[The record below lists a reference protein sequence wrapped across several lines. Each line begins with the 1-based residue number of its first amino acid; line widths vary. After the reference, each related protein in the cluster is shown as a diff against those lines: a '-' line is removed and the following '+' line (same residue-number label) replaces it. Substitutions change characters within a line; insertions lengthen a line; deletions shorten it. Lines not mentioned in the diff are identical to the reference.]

1 MAVKLLLAALFL
13 LLFAWPL
20 FPAKVFAAFTIETVT
35 PSDII
40 SEDQTITL
48 FVSAS
53 NLSSS
58 TQYLQ
63 TAITKEGKTNYFG
76 FTQNNSGNWIQY
88 QSSPD
93 LNSLLAFTP
102 VDGNWNGEVK
112 AKIDTSDSGFAGPGS
127 YMIKVLKYIS
137 SSPSSSNL
145 VPLTINIATSPETTP
160 EAQSPSP
167 TVQFSLPDNLT
178 VGKEFEITFTTSN
191 IEPGSYYVKSRMG
204 VDSSHLTLGQTFNSE
219 WLGDTDS
226 WSKFPQVSSSSKV
239 KVRLS
244 PTASA
249 GNHVLKVRLKK
260 TDSDKIYDSEEKTVN
275 FTQNPNP
282 PQTSKTPPKSPT
294 PKTPTP
300 AQSQKTG
307 AVLATVTK
315 TSTIEA
321 QINEHLKSVDLLAT
335 VSGINKAIPKKKPL
349 NLLLTKPNEE
359 NTTIFSLVATTGG
372 LVLLGGSGIYLFRKR
387 FFGLSQD
394 E

>member
-1 MAVKLLLAALFL
+1 MAVKILTAFL
-13 LLFAWPL
+13 LLL
-20 FPAKVFAAFTIETVT
+20 VFPARVFAAFSIENIT
-35 PSDII
+35 PTEITSG
-40 SEDQTITL
+40 DQILTL

-63 TAITKEGKTNYFG
+63 AAITKEGKSNFFG

-102 VDGNWNGEVK
+102 VDGNWNGEVQ
-112 AKIDTSDSGFAGPGS
+112 AKIDTSDSGFAGPGIYS
-127 YMIKVLKYIS
+127 VKLLKYITS
-137 SSPSSSNL
+137 SGSSSNS
-145 VPLTINIATSPETTP
+145 VPITISIPSASVIPSVVEGSRS
-160 EAQSPSP
+160 ESP
-167 TVQFSLPDNLT
+167 TIQFSTPDNLK
-178 VGKEFEITFTTSN
+178 VGEEFEISFTVSN
-191 IEPGSYYVKSRMG
+191 FDPGNFYVKTRMG
-204 VDSSHLTLGQTFNSE
+204 VDSSHLTLGQTYNSE
-219 WLGDTDS
+219 WLSDTDS
-226 WSKFPQVSSSSKV
+226 WSKFPQVSGSSKI

-244 PTASA
+244 PAASA

-260 TDSDKIYDSEEKTVN
+260 TDSDKIYDSDEKTVN
-275 FTQNPNP
+275 FTQNP
-282 PQTSKTPPKSPT
+282 TKSPT

-300 AQSQKTG
+300 TQNQKTG
-307 AVLATVTK
+307 VVLATATK

-335 VSGINKAIPKKKPL
+335 LSGVNKVMPKKKPL
-349 NLLLTKPNEE
+349 NLLLIKPKEE
-359 NTTIFSLVATTGG
+359 NTTIFSLAATTGG